1 MKEMI
6 LLVLGFVLVN
16 NYALSAYLGL
26 TPMLGFAKRGE
37 KLLALGLAVTAI
49 TVLSSLIL
57 WLLRGLIP
65 AALQLLCAVT
75 VILILVYVL
84 QLLCGKKLGIWF
96 PIIALSRIVNSVEL
110 TFPAAALT
118 INGRRALYR
127 FLAPPVSWVPTA
139 FVLGIEFVF
148 QVSGWYS
155 AFRMYPAAASLL
167 LSPPSMEPLFI
178 SANP

>member
-26 TPMLGFAKRGE
+26 TPMLGFARRGE
-37 KLLALGLAVTAI
+37 KLLALGLSVTAVTL
-49 TVLSSLIL
+49 LSSLIL

-65 AALQLLCAVT
+65 GALQVLCAVT

-96 PIIALSRIVNSVEL
+96 PVIALNSAALGLSLNLLKADSFL
-110 TFPAAALT
+110 TVLLSALGVGLGFLLGLFLLSGVQTKLEEDQAPKAFRGLPLQILAAA
-118 INGRRALYR
+118 IVAMAL
-127 FLAPPVSWVPTA
+127 TA
-139 FVLGIEFVF
+139 FRF
-148 QVSGWYS
+148 Q
-155 AFRMYPAAASLL
+155 
-167 LSPPSMEPLFI
+167 
-178 SANP
+178 

>member
-37 KLLALGLAVTAI
+37 KLLALGLAVTAV

-65 AALQLLCAVT
+65 AALQLLFAVT
-75 VILILVYVL
+75 VILILVYAL

-96 PIIALSRIVNSVEL
+96 PVIALNSATLGLSLNLLKADSFLQVLLSALGVGLGFLLGLFLLSGVQTKLEEDQAPKAFRGL
-110 TFPAAALT
+110 PLQILAAA
-118 INGRRALYR
+118 IVAMAL
-127 FLAPPVSWVPTA
+127 TA
-139 FVLGIEFVF
+139 FQFK
-148 QVSGWYS
+148 
-155 AFRMYPAAASLL
+155 
-167 LSPPSMEPLFI
+167 
-178 SANP
+178 

>member
-37 KLLALGLAVTAI
+37 KLLALGLAVTAV

-65 AALQLLCAVT
+65 AALQLLFAVT
-75 VILILVYVL
+75 VILILVYAL

-96 PIIALSRIVNSVEL
+96 PVIALNSAALGLSLNLLKADSFLQVLLSALGVGLGFLLGLFLLSGVQTKLEEDQAPKAFRGL
-110 TFPAAALT
+110 PLQILAAA
-118 INGRRALYR
+118 IVAMAL
-127 FLAPPVSWVPTA
+127 TA
-139 FVLGIEFVF
+139 FQFK
-148 QVSGWYS
+148 
-155 AFRMYPAAASLL
+155 
-167 LSPPSMEPLFI
+167 
-178 SANP
+178 